1 MSKIAGIIKS
11 KLDIVDI
18 MRKDGLE
25 LKLEGHERYSCLCPF
40 HSEKTPSFKVDGIY
54 QSYKCFGC
62 GESGD
67 VISYY
72 AKTHAIDDKTAIV
85 ILAEKLNIKVDN
97 KSNNDFEKQKRYL
110 LIAEELEKFYKNEFA
125 KLDNTHLAKQQILK
139 RKLNIQGYED
149 YFGYA
154 PNNNDMITYMLGRK
168 FNIDEL
174 KELGF
179 ISEKG
184 NPQLK
189 NRLVFFIRNYMGK
202 TIGFSG
208 RSLETNLDGYKYVNS
223 KASQLYDKSS
233 TFYGIEKAK
242 KSIQQLK
249 TVYIVEGQFDVIAM
263 HQKGYLNTIAIS
275 GTSFTNKHIEI
286 LDRLIGEDGKIILC
300 LDGDSAGLNAMLKI
314 FQSAKTL
321 QNRLYSVILPN
332 KQDPCEYLENNLDF
346 PKESNLIELFI
357 NLIKNKYNLELPSEK
372 EQFLT
377 KIKNN
382 IIKYINNTQMRE
394 LYDKYVCDLVN
405 VSYIKTE
412 PVKESK
418 KEEKAEVKQSVS
430 KSDMN
435 FLYALGFYFLN
446 KDNINIELNENDYPK
461 KYYQTILE
469 LKQYS
474 NKTLISENF
483 SNPKIIDFIKSL
495 DIDYIKD
502 KDLCDIQYKS
512 FIKQGQKEFN
522 NIIKEKKINDIM
534 LELKNKSQDELIE
547 YVKSIKNK

>member
-11 KLDIVDI
+11 KLDIVDV

-40 HSEKTPSFKVDGIY
+40 HNEKTPSFKVDGIY

-97 KSNNDFEKQKRYL
+97 KYNNDFEKQKRYL

-154 PNNNDMITYMLGRK
+154 PNNNDMITYMLGKK

-179 ISEKG
+179 ISDKG

-208 RSLETNLDGYKYVNS
+208 RSLENNPDGYKYVNS

-263 HQKGYLNTIAIS
+263 HQKEYLNTIAIS

-300 LDGDSAGLNAMLKI
+300 LDGDSAGFNAMLKI
-314 FQSAKTL
+314 FQSAKIL

-332 KQDPCEYLENNLDF
+332 KQDPCEYLENNTEF
-346 PKESNLIELFI
+346 PKETNLIELFI
-357 NLIKNKYNLELPSEK
+357 HTIKNKHNLELPSEK

-382 IIKYINNTQMRE
+382 IIKYINNSQMRE
-394 LYDKYVCDLVN
+394 VYDRYVCDLVN
-405 VSYIKTE
+405 VSYIKTQ
-412 PVKESK
+412 PVKENK
-418 KEEKAEVKQSVS
+418 KIENTQPKNNIS

-446 KDNINIELNENDYPK
+446 KENISIELNENDYPE
-461 KYYQTILE
+461 KYYQTVLE

-474 NKTLISENF
+474 SKVLISENF
-483 SNPKIIDFIKSL
+483 SKPKIIEYIKSL
-495 DIDYIKD
+495 NIDYIKD

-512 FIKQGQKEFN
+512 FIDNGKKEIEN
-522 NIIKEKKINDIM
+522 LNKNKRINDIISM
-534 LELKNKSQDELIE
+534 LQNKSNDEIIE
-547 YVKSIKNK
+547 YMKSVKK

>member
-11 KLDIVDI
+11 KLDIVDV

-40 HSEKTPSFKVDGIY
+40 HNEKTPSFKVDGIY

-97 KSNNDFEKQKRYL
+97 KYNNDFEKQKRYL

-154 PNNNDMITYMLGRK
+154 PNNNDMITYMLGKK

-179 ISEKG
+179 ISDKG

-208 RSLETNLDGYKYVNS
+208 RSLENNPDGYKYVNS

-263 HQKGYLNTIAIS
+263 HQKEYLNTIAIS

-286 LDRLIGEDGKIILC
+286 LDRLIGEEGKIILC
-300 LDGDSAGLNAMLKI
+300 LDGDSAGFNAMLKI
-314 FQSAKTL
+314 FQSAKIL
-321 QNRLYSVILPN
+321 QNKLYSVILPN
-332 KQDPCEYLENNLDF
+332 KQDPCEYLENNTEF
-346 PKESNLIELFI
+346 PKETNLIELFI
-357 NLIKNKYNLELPSEK
+357 HTIKNKHNLELPSEK

-382 IIKYINNTQMRE
+382 IIKFINNSQMRE
-394 LYDKYVCDLVN
+394 VYDRYVCDLVN
-405 VSYIKTE
+405 VSYVKTQ
-412 PVKESK
+412 PVKENK
-418 KEEKAEVKQSVS
+418 KIENTQPKNNIS

-446 KDNINIELNENDYPK
+446 KENISIELNENDYPE
-461 KYYQTILE
+461 KYYQTVLE

-474 NKTLISENF
+474 SKVLISENF
-483 SNPKIIDFIKSL
+483 SKPKIIEYIKSIN
-495 DIDYIKD
+495 IDYIKD

-512 FIKQGQKEFN
+512 FIDNGKKEIEN
-522 NIIKEKKINDIM
+522 VNKNKRINDIISM
-534 LELKNKSQDELIE
+534 LQNKSNDEIIE
-547 YVKSIKNK
+547 YMKSVKK

>member
-11 KLDIVDI
+11 KLDIVDV

-40 HSEKTPSFKVDGIY
+40 HNEKTPSFKVDGIY

-97 KSNNDFEKQKRYL
+97 KYNNDFEKQKRYL

-154 PNNNDMITYMLGRK
+154 PNNNDMITYMLGKK

-179 ISEKG
+179 ISDKG

-208 RSLETNLDGYKYVNS
+208 RSLENNPDGYKYVNS

-286 LDRLIGEDGKIILC
+286 LDRLIGEEGKIILC
-300 LDGDSAGLNAMLKI
+300 LDGDSAGFNAMLKI

-321 QNRLYSVILPN
+321 QNKLYSVILPN
-332 KQDPCEYLENNLDF
+332 KQDPCEYLENNTEF
-346 PKESNLIELFI
+346 PKETNLIELFI
-357 NLIKNKYNLELPSEK
+357 HTIKNKHNLELPSEK
-372 EQFLT
+372 GQFLT

-382 IIKYINNTQMRE
+382 IIKFINNSQMRE
-394 LYDKYVCDLVN
+394 VYDRYVCDLVN
-405 VSYIKTE
+405 VSYVKTQ
-412 PVKESK
+412 PVKENK
-418 KEEKAEVKQSVS
+418 KIENTQPKNNIS

-446 KDNINIELNENDYPK
+446 KENISIELNENDYPE
-461 KYYQTILE
+461 KYYQTVLE

-474 NKTLISENF
+474 SKVLISENF
-483 SNPKIIDFIKSL
+483 SKPKIIEYIKSL
-495 DIDYIKD
+495 NIDYIKD

-512 FIKQGQKEFN
+512 FIDNGKKEIEN
-522 NIIKEKKINDIM
+522 VNKNKRINDIISM
-534 LELKNKSQDELIE
+534 LQNKSNDEIIE
-547 YVKSIKNK
+547 YMKSVKK

>member
-11 KLDIVDI
+11 KLDIIDV

-25 LKLEGHERYSCLCPF
+25 LKLEGYERYSCLCPF
-40 HSEKTPSFKVDGIY
+40 HNEKTPSFKVDGIY

-97 KSNNDFEKQKRYL
+97 KYNNDFEKQKRYL

-154 PNNNDMITYMLGRK
+154 PNNNDMITYMLGKK

-179 ISEKG
+179 ISDKG

-208 RSLETNLDGYKYVNS
+208 RSLENNPDGYKYVNS

-249 TVYIVEGQFDVIAM
+249 TVYIVEGQFDVMAM

-275 GTSFTNKHIEI
+275 GTAFTNKHIEI

-300 LDGDSAGLNAMLKI
+300 LDGDSAGFNAMLKI
-314 FQSAKTL
+314 FQSAKIL

-332 KQDPCEYLENNLDF
+332 KQDPCEYLENNTEF
-346 PKESNLIELFI
+346 PKETNLIELFI
-357 NLIKNKYNLELPSEK
+357 HTIKNKHNLELPSEK

-382 IIKYINNTQMRE
+382 IIKYINNSQMRE
-394 LYDKYVCDLVN
+394 VYDRYVCDLVN
-405 VSYIKTE
+405 VSYIKTQ
-412 PVKESK
+412 PVKENK
-418 KEEKAEVKQSVS
+418 KIENTQPKNNIS

-446 KDNINIELNENDYPK
+446 KENISIELNENDYPE
-461 KYYQTILE
+461 KYYQTVLE

-474 NKTLISENF
+474 SKVLISENF
-483 SNPKIIDFIKSL
+483 SKPKIIEYIKSL
-495 DIDYIKD
+495 NIDYIKD

-512 FIKQGQKEFN
+512 FIDNGKKEIEN
-522 NIIKEKKINDIM
+522 LNKNKRINDIISM
-534 LELKNKSQDELIE
+534 LQNKSNDEIIE
-547 YVKSIKNK
+547 YMKSVKK

>member
-11 KLDIVDI
+11 KLDIVDV

-40 HSEKTPSFKVDGIY
+40 HNEKTPSFKVDGIY

-97 KSNNDFEKQKRYL
+97 KYNNDFEKQKRYL

-139 RKLNIQGYED
+139 RNLNIQGYED

-154 PNNNDMITYMLGRK
+154 PNNNDMITYMLGKK

-179 ISEKG
+179 ISDKG

-208 RSLETNLDGYKYVNS
+208 RSLENNPDGYKYVNS

-263 HQKGYLNTIAIS
+263 HQKEYLNTIAIS

-286 LDRLIGEDGKIILC
+286 LDRLIGEEGKIILC
-300 LDGDSAGLNAMLKI
+300 LDGDSAGFNAMLKI
-314 FQSAKTL
+314 FQSAKIL
-321 QNRLYSVILPN
+321 QNKLYSVILPN
-332 KQDPCEYLENNLDF
+332 KQDPCEYLENNTEF
-346 PKESNLIELFI
+346 PKETNLIELFI
-357 NLIKNKYNLELPSEK
+357 HTIKNKHNLELPSEK

-382 IIKYINNTQMRE
+382 IIKFINNSQMRE
-394 LYDKYVCDLVN
+394 VYDRYVCDLVN
-405 VSYIKTE
+405 VSYVKTQ
-412 PVKESK
+412 PVKENK
-418 KEEKAEVKQSVS
+418 KIENTQPKNNIS

-446 KDNINIELNENDYPK
+446 KENISIELNENDYPE
-461 KYYQTILE
+461 KYYQTVLE

-474 NKTLISENF
+474 SKVLISENF
-483 SNPKIIDFIKSL
+483 SKPKIIEYIKSL
-495 DIDYIKD
+495 NIDYIKD

-512 FIKQGQKEFN
+512 FIDNGKKEIEN
-522 NIIKEKKINDIM
+522 VNKNKRINDIISM
-534 LELKNKSQDELIE
+534 LQNKSNDEIIE
-547 YVKSIKNK
+547 YMKSVKK

>member
-11 KLDIVDI
+11 KLDIVDV

-40 HSEKTPSFKVDGIY
+40 HNEKTPSFKVDGIY

-97 KSNNDFEKQKRYL
+97 KYNNDFEKQKRYL

-154 PNNNDMITYMLGRK
+154 PNNNDMITYMLGKK

-179 ISEKG
+179 ISDKG

-208 RSLETNLDGYKYVNS
+208 RSLENNPDGYKYVNS

-263 HQKGYLNTIAIS
+263 HQKEYLNTIAIS
-275 GTSFTNKHIEI
+275 GTSFTNKYIEI
-286 LDRLIGEDGKIILC
+286 LDRLIGEEGKIILC
-300 LDGDSAGLNAMLKI
+300 LDGDSAGFNAMLKI

-321 QNRLYSVILPN
+321 QNKLYSVILPN
-332 KQDPCEYLENNLDF
+332 KQDPCEYLENNAEF
-346 PKESNLIELFI
+346 PKETNLIELFI
-357 NLIKNKYNLELPSEK
+357 HTIKNKHNLELPSEK

-382 IIKYINNTQMRE
+382 IIKFINNSQMRE
-394 LYDKYVCDLVN
+394 VYDRYVCDLVN
-405 VSYIKTE
+405 VSYVKTQ
-412 PVKESK
+412 PVKENK
-418 KEEKAEVKQSVS
+418 KIENTQPKNNIS

-446 KDNINIELNENDYPK
+446 KENISIELNENDYPE
-461 KYYQTILE
+461 KYYQTVLE

-474 NKTLISENF
+474 SKVLISENF
-483 SNPKIIDFIKSL
+483 SKPKIIEYIKSL
-495 DIDYIKD
+495 NIDYIKD

-512 FIKQGQKEFN
+512 FIDNGKKEIEN
-522 NIIKEKKINDIM
+522 VNKNKRINDIISM
-534 LELKNKSQDELIE
+534 LQNKSNDEIIE
-547 YVKSIKNK
+547 YMKSVKK

>member
-11 KLDIVDI
+11 KLDIIDV

-40 HSEKTPSFKVDGIY
+40 HNEKTPSFKVDGIY

-67 VISYY
+67 IISYY

-97 KSNNDFEKQKRYL
+97 KYNNDFEKQKRYL

-154 PNNNDMITYMLGRK
+154 PNNNDMITYMLGKK

-179 ISEKG
+179 ISDKG

-208 RSLETNLDGYKYVNS
+208 RSLEDNPDGFKYVNS

-249 TVYIVEGQFDVIAM
+249 TVYVVEGQFDVIAM

-275 GTSFTNKHIEI
+275 GTAFTNKHIEI

-300 LDGDSAGLNAMLKI
+300 LDGDSAGFNAMLKI

-332 KQDPCEYLENNLDF
+332 KQDPCEYLENNTEF
-346 PKESNLIELFI
+346 PKETNLIELFI
-357 NLIKNKYNLELPSEK
+357 HTIKNKHNLELPSEK

-382 IIKYINNTQMRE
+382 IIKYINNSQMRE
-394 LYDKYVCDLVN
+394 VYDRYVCDLVN
-405 VSYIKTE
+405 VSYVKTQ
-412 PVKESK
+412 PVKENK
-418 KEEKAEVKQSVS
+418 KIENTQPKNNIS

-446 KDNINIELNENDYPK
+446 KENISIELNENDYPE
-461 KYYQTILE
+461 KYYQTVLE

-474 NKTLISENF
+474 SKILISENF
-483 SNPKIIDFIKSL
+483 SKPKIIEYIKSL
-495 DIDYIKD
+495 NIDYIKD

-512 FIKQGQKEFN
+512 FIDNGKKEIEN
-522 NIIKEKKINDIM
+522 VNKNKRINDIISM
-534 LELKNKSQDELIE
+534 LQNKSNDEIIE
-547 YVKSIKNK
+547 YMKSVKK

>member
-11 KLDIVDI
+11 KLDIIDV

-40 HSEKTPSFKVDGIY
+40 HNEKTPSFKVDGIY

-97 KSNNDFEKQKRYL
+97 KYNNDFEKQKRYL

-139 RKLNIQGYED
+139 RKLNIQCYED

-154 PNNNDMITYMLGRK
+154 PNNNDMITYMLGKK

-179 ISEKG
+179 ISDKG

-208 RSLETNLDGYKYVNS
+208 RSLEDNPDGFKYVNS

-275 GTSFTNKHIEI
+275 GTAFTNKHIEI

-300 LDGDSAGLNAMLKI
+300 LDGDSAGFNAMLKI

-332 KQDPCEYLENNLDF
+332 KQDPCEYLENNTEF
-346 PKESNLIELFI
+346 PKETNLIELFI
-357 NLIKNKYNLELPSEK
+357 HTIKNKHNLELPSEK

-382 IIKYINNTQMRE
+382 IIKYINNSQMRE
-394 LYDKYVCDLVN
+394 VYDRYVCDLVN
-405 VSYIKTE
+405 VSYIKTQ
-412 PVKESK
+412 PVKENK
-418 KEEKAEVKQSVS
+418 KIENTQPKNNIS

-446 KDNINIELNENDYPK
+446 KENISIELNENDYPE
-461 KYYQTILE
+461 KYYQTVLE

-474 NKTLISENF
+474 SKVLISENF
-483 SNPKIIDFIKSL
+483 SKPKIIEYIKSL
-495 DIDYIKD
+495 NIDYIQD

-512 FIKQGQKEFN
+512 FIDNGKKEIEN
-522 NIIKEKKINDIM
+522 VNKNKRINDIISM
-534 LELKNKSQDELIE
+534 LQNKSNDEIIE
-547 YVKSIKNK
+547 YMKSVKK